1 MRSSPDYQ
9 NCTWRSIQTTG
20 TDHGPRGHASWM
32 ERRWGSQNISHWCD
46 SVGKKW
52 DNSGVEKV
60 VQTWVSY
67 RLIWLLLGPQVLDTL
82 LPHPPMELV
91 PAPQNIQQEEV
102 ARFTTPLIA
111 SLPRMCL
118 ISPLTPLYQ
127 LHLMEAPVA
136 GIIMTN
142 EFQQDMEKCDCASC
156 LLHHTAERRELGT
169 SVAAEFRHHC
179 QGLARCRDIRINIL
193 RSPPPHPLLQTL
205 FAFYMWLSLKGLATS
220 SGIIDSHSH

>member
-142 EFQQDMEKCDCASC
+142 EFQQDMEKCDLCQLPPSSHC
-156 LLHHTAERRELGT
+156 REEGVRNFSSSWVQTPLSGL
-169 SVAAEFRHHC
+169 SKMQRHK
-179 QGLARCRDIRINIL
+179 N
-193 RSPPPHPLLQTL
+193 
-205 FAFYMWLSLKGLATS
+205 
-220 SGIIDSHSH
+220 

>member
-1 MRSSPDYQ
+1 
-9 NCTWRSIQTTG
+9 
-20 TDHGPRGHASWM
+20 
-32 ERRWGSQNISHWCD
+32 
-46 SVGKKW
+46 
-52 DNSGVEKV
+52 
-60 VQTWVSY
+60 
-67 RLIWLLLGPQVLDTL
+67 
-82 LPHPPMELV
+82 
-91 PAPQNIQQEEV
+91 
-102 ARFTTPLIA
+102 
-111 SLPRMCL
+111 
-118 ISPLTPLYQ
+118 
-127 LHLMEAPVA
+127 
-136 GIIMTN
+136 MTN